1 MSKNFELLQRVGSGQ
16 ELFRRPVPP
25 PGAAGTEAIPE
36 LDKDAFEIF
45 LQNASLPN
53 VLETASKPED
63 PIVAEHPE
71 LGSRQSVE
79 SASVITQSD
88 VSTNVFRTSRN
99 PASPI
104 GPVANRAIEEAA
116 NHPIEDLDRRAVNW
130 MAQNATN
137 PTSSGKALHGKG
149 KPRPNLGRPQQAPN
163 ATAKTTVQGRTSRT
177 FSFSRAWLGSIK
189 AGSKAWGSK
198 LQARNGHHDSSLE
211 TITRAE
217 EIKLV
222 QRVFP
227 ETEQESQRA
236 VLFAGLDDEVG
247 CASTCVRVA
256 QVLAARAEGP
266 VCVVDANFRTP
277 SLHEYFGVENANGLA
292 ESTVEAG
299 PIQTFAQQVP
309 EPDLWLIP
317 SGNAHLRF
325 NAMADGLR
333 ARMEELRNTFRYVV
347 IHSGPLRLETN
358 AMLLTR
364 WTDGIV
370 LVLEANK
377 TRKDVV
383 RRAREILAAANVKV
397 LGIVLNNRTFP
408 IPDALYHRL

>member
-1 MSKNFELLQRVGSGQ
+1 MSKNFELLQRVGNGQ
-16 ELFRRPVPP
+16 ELFRKPVPP
-25 PGAAGTEAIPE
+25 RGAAGTEVIPE

-53 VLETASKPED
+53 VLETASKPKD

-71 LGSRQSVE
+71 PGSRQSVE
-79 SASVITQSD
+79 SASVTAQSD

-104 GPVANRAIEEAA
+104 GPVANQPIEEWDSRPAS
-116 NHPIEDLDRRAVNW
+116 W
-130 MAQNATN
+130 MPQSATN
-137 PTSSGKALHGKG
+137 PVSSGKALHVTGKA
-149 KPRPNLGRPQQAPN
+149 KPNLGRPEQTPN
-163 ATAKTTVQGRTSRT
+163 ATAKTTVQART

-198 LQARNGHHDSSLE
+198 LQARNGHHGPSME

-227 ETEQESQRA
+227 ETEHESPRA

-256 QVLAARAEGP
+256 EILAARAEGP

-299 PIQTFAQQVP
+299 AIQTFAQQVP
-309 EPDLWLIP
+309 EPDLWFLP
-317 SGNAHLRF
+317 SGNAQLRF

-333 ARMEELRNTFRYVV
+333 VRMEELRNTFRYVV
-347 IHSGPLRLETN
+347 IHSGALRLETN
-358 AMLLTR
+358 AVLLTR

-370 LVLEANK
+370 LVVEANK